1 MLLHI
6 VHQIDALEDRVL
18 ADAEE
23 AISVF
28 LEDRHDLAD
37 VLNLVYFEALHVFA
51 LVAGLVE
58 LG

>member
-6 VHQIDALEDRVL
+6 VHQINALEDRVL

-28 LEDRHDLAD
+28 LED
-37 VLNLVYFEALHVFA
+37 
-51 LVAGLVE
+51 
-58 LG
+58 